1 MNDQYISGMDIDEVT
16 RIFKSGELSPVD
28 LTQFYV
34 ERIKAHDRKINSL
47 ITVTPELALEQAK
60 KAERAYQE
68 LRQGKRDDVHPL
80 QGIPLTLKDLYQ
92 TNGIP
97 TTAGAS
103 FLRNNILDTDALVAD
118 KLLSAGMVHLGKN
131 NMHEIALG
139 LTNVNAHYGNCH
151 NPWALDRVTGG
162 SSGGSAAAIAAG
174 LCKVSLGS
182 DTGGSTRVPAGLCG
196 VVGLKPTFG
205 RISLQGVIPLSHNLD
220 HVGPMGMRVKDVAY
234 LLQQIAG
241 YDPADPYSIDR
252 PVDDY
257 LSHIQQG
264 VRGWRVALA
273 DDDYIQQADGEILG
287 IVQQAAREFEKLG
300 AKVIKTSLPEMGM
313 AASNNSLMVVS
324 DAAVLYAERFRS
336 HPEAFGE
343 DIQQRLAGGLK
354 VSLEEYV
361 HAREQQV
368 IIRRRFERFF
378 TDYDILLTPTT
389 LVPAPLIEGPSA
401 LEQARVL
408 TRFTAPFNLT
418 GLPAMSMPCG
428 FTKTGLPV
436 GLQIISAPWREA
448 AILQAGYSYE
458 TATEWYRV
466 RPSL

>member
-1 MNDQYISGMDIDEVT
+1 
-16 RIFKSGELSPVD
+16 
-28 LTQFYV
+28 
-34 ERIKAHDRKINSL
+34 
-47 ITVTPELALEQAK
+47 
-60 KAERAYQE
+60 
-68 LRQGKRDDVHPL
+68 
-80 QGIPLTLKDLYQ
+80 
-92 TNGIP
+92 
-97 TTAGAS
+97 
-103 FLRNNILDTDALVAD
+103 
-118 KLLSAGMVHLGKN
+118 
-131 NMHEIALG
+131 
-139 LTNVNAHYGNCH
+139 
-151 NPWALDRVTGG
+151 
-162 SSGGSAAAIAAG
+162 
-174 LCKVSLGS
+174 
-182 DTGGSTRVPAGLCG
+182 
-196 VVGLKPTFG
+196 
-205 RISLQGVIPLSHNLD
+205 
-220 HVGPMGMRVKDVAY
+220 MRVKDVAY

-264 VRGWRVALA
+264 VRDWRVALA
-273 DDDYIQQADGEILG
+273 DDDYIQQADGEVLG
-287 IVQQAAREFEKLG
+287 ILQQAAREFEKLG
-300 AKVIKTSLPEMGM
+300 AKVIKTSLPEMGT